1 MKLEGLLVDLV
12 PYGKRYLE
20 QEHRWH
26 NSEAWFWATAGD
38 RMILSQAAVE
48 RRQQERAEWM
58 EQRGS
63 KSVWFGIQTKD
74 GLPIGDI
81 ALTWVMPFSRVAM
94 LGAAIGDSEYWGG
107 GYGTDALLL
116 IVDYAFDWLDMH
128 KLWLGTMGINVRV
141 HRQME
146 KVGFICEGRS
156 RSTFYADGQ
165 WTDEVVYGILRDEW
179 PGRAAVIERL
189 GLTARKE
196 G

>member
-116 IVDYAFDWLDMH
+116 IVDYAFDWLDFR
-128 KLWLGTMGINVRV
+128 KLWLGTMSLNERV
-141 HRQME
+141 MRQME
-146 KVGFICEGRS
+146 KVRFTLEARTRDGH
-156 RSTFYADGQ
+156 YADGQ
-165 WTDEVVYGILRDEW
+165 PVDELYYGLLRREW
-179 PGRAAVIERL
+179 PGREAMIEKL
-189 GLTARKE
+189 GLRARAKA
-196 G
+196 